1 MKKYIIL
8 LLTVMMMDAFTAG
21 ASAGALGVNV
31 PPGFVLEVDS
41 IFTSGGNYF
50 YPSFVAG
57 LNDNLALG
65 VMYDT
70 SFNYFTVSGR
80 YVIVKNLAA
89 GVYYRFYDIGSW
101 KADLRG
107 KSFFNQSLALSGMVS
122 YDSMGTGSFGA
133 LGQAEYLFSE
143 NWMANAGFKYANSAT
158 SLLLGADFASGD
170 WEIGFNCIIPTA
182 DFSNPMIELV
192 VDYLIKK

>member
-8 LLTVMMMDAFTAG
+8 LLTVMMMGAFTAS
-21 ASAGALGVNV
+21 ASAGALGVNI

-70 SFNYFTVSGR
+70 SFNFFTVSGR

-101 KADLRG
+101 KAELRG
-107 KSFFNQSLALSGMVS
+107 KTFLNQNLALAGMVS
-122 YDSMGTGSFGA
+122 YDSVGTGSFGA
-133 LGQAEYLFSE
+133 LGQAEYLLSE
-143 NWMANAGFKYANSAT
+143 NWMANAGFKYANSST
-158 SLLLGADFASGD
+158 SLLLGADFASGNLAV
-170 WEIGFNCIIPTA
+170 GLNCIFLMD